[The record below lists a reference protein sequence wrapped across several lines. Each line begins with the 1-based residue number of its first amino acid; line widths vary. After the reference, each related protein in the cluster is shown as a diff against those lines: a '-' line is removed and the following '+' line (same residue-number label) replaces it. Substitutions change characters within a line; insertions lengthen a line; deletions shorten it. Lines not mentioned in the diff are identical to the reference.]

1 MQAIFN
7 TATYGQD
14 SIQLQELLSVG
25 VAHPLESMSQP
36 EPSHILLL
44 IPGSG
49 RVNLEVKSQDLWHTK
64 PFGYITISHDLE
76 ISPLYI
82 VSSSLII
89 ANYCFKGATTVHG
102 RFIGTSLPLQYSC
115 LENPMDGGAW

>member
-1 MQAIFN
+1 M
-7 TATYGQD
+7 
-14 SIQLQELLSVG
+14 G
-25 VAHPLESMSQP
+25 VAHPSESMSQP

-49 RVNLEVKSQDLWHTK
+49 RVNLEVKSQDLWRTK

-82 VSSSLII
+82 VPSSLII
-89 ANYCFKGATTVHG
+89 ADYCYECATTVHG
-102 RFIGTSLPLQYSC
+102 RFIGTSLHPTIC
-115 LENPMDGGAW
+115 DAVM